1 MKHRTDDAREP
12 ACPDCGSTWALPA
25 NPTLGGD
32 PVNLCGGCHR
42 VSLVTDWIVRSAA
55 GVQPQR
61 REGGGVNRRDLQ
73 LLAEGWDKCVKSLR
87 YEDGS
92 PVEIVSNSNPYRKE
106 LEGLDTKEAEQ

>member
-73 LLAEGWDKCVKSLR
+73 LLAEGWDQCVKSLR

-92 PVEIVSNSNPYRKE
+92 PVEIVEVTNPYRKM
-106 LEGLDTKEAEQ
+106 LEGLDAKEDK